1 MIGDMPLKRIR
12 MAGKA
17 PKAVWVWVGI
27 NPSSIAAQWHEIPE
41 FWNHPEVDILPSDRI
56 ELLDLRFAVGLQVHI
71 DGDSKDRILEAHR
84 AFSYAG
90 AKMVISLIE
99 GTLILNE
106 GVKVEH
112 PASRQH

>member
-1 MIGDMPLKRIR
+1 MIGDMPLKRMR

-17 PKAVWVWVGI
+17 PTAVWVWVGI

-90 AKMVISLIE
+90 AKMVVSLVD
-99 GTLILNE
+99 GALILNE

>member
-27 NPSSIAAQWHEIPE
+27 NPSSLASQWHKIPE
-41 FWNHPEVDILPSDRI
+41 FWNHPEVDILPADRI

-71 DGDSKDRILEAHR
+71 DGEDRGRVLEAHR
-84 AFSYAG
+84 AFSLAG
-90 AKMVISLIE
+90 AKSVFSLVD
-99 GTLILNE
+99 GALIFNE

-112 PASRQH
+112 PAS